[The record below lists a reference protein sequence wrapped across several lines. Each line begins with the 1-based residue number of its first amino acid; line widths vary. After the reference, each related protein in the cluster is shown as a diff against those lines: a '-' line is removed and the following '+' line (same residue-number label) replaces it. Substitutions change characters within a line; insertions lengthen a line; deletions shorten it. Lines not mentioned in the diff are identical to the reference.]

1 MPRKSLTPAQL
12 QELRELAAQWGKI
25 IARRACG
32 DEDATLELDFDAME
46 QIAQAAAAGLHQGT
60 LEILLEQQA
69 NALGSS
75 LPCPDCARPCVPRR
89 ETRSLAVRGGRL
101 DQSEPVCHC
110 PNCRRDFFPP
120 TGPVTPR
127 RTRL

>member
-1 MPRKSLTPAQL
+1 MPRRALTPQQL
-12 QELRELAAQWGKI
+12 QELHELAAQWGKI

-32 DEDATLELDFDAME
+32 EDGPGLDLDFDALE
-46 QIAQAAAAGLHQGT
+46 QIAQAAAAGLNAGT

-69 NALGSS
+69 NALGSQ

-101 DQSEPVCHC
+101 DQHEPVCHC
-110 PNCRRDFFPP
+110 PDCRRDFFPP
-120 TGPVTPR
+120 TDRVAAR